1 MREEILQTLPAA
13 EFGIEDFGGDAAEE
27 ITGDAARRATTIKV
41 KPVYEITRSGC
52 QCLGFMQY
60 KLDGFDAAS
69 YMDMLSDPATMQA
82 IKEVYYKKPIETH
95 EETPLVD
102 RPELQLEY

>member
-1 MREEILQTLPAA
+1 MKEEILQSLPAA
-13 EFGIEDFGGDAAEE
+13 EFGMEDFGGDAATE
-27 ITGDAARRATTIKV
+27 IDGDSTKQATTIKV

-60 KLDGFDAAS
+60 KLDGFDSAS
-69 YMDMLSDPATMQA
+69 YMDMLSDPTTMQA
-82 IKEVYYKKPIETH
+82 IKEVYYKKPSEIL

-102 RPELQLEY
+102 RPELQIEY